1 MRIAYIDCVG
11 GASGDMLLGALV
23 DAGASE
29 DVVRSIPAALQLPEC
44 AVSFERVMRGA
55 LSALQANVVTP
66 QHEAHRHVPELM
78 GLIDRAEVSDRVK
91 ARARAVIQRLAE
103 AEARIHHSPI
113 ESVHLHEV
121 GGDDALIDIV
131 GVLAALEDLQIDRVY
146 VSPVPLA
153 RGWTKSMHGALPLP
167 APATLALLEG
177 VPIRYVDGVEKELVT
192 PTGAVLL
199 VSIAHEFGG
208 FPSMRLGRVGM
219 GSGRRELPFPNVVR
233 VWLGESDRA
242 LAVGEQVLEA
252 RVSAGAVVREDGLIV
267 ETLTLLETNIDDL
280 NPQVYEHVLNRLF
293 AAGALDVTL
302 MPLHMKKNRPATM
315 LSVLCRT
322 ADADALLPIILTE
335 TTTLGVRRST
345 IERVSMPR
353 SIETVATRFG
363 SIRVKV
369 ARWNDF
375 VRAVPEYEDC
385 RRAAE
390 EYHAPLLEV
399 MAAARAA
406 ARKVF
411 EIGS

>member
-23 DAGASE
+23 DVGASE
-29 DVVRSIPAALQLPEC
+29 DVIRSIPAALQLPDC

-55 LSALQANVVTP
+55 LAALQANMVTP
-66 QHEAHRHVPELM
+66 KNEAHRHVPEL
-78 GLIDRAEVSDRVK
+78 LAIIDRAEVSDRVK
-91 ARARAVIQRLAE
+91 HQARSVILRLAE
-103 AEARIHHSPI
+103 VEARIHHSPI

-131 GVLAALEDLQIDRVY
+131 GVLAALENLQIDRVY

-177 VPIRYVDGVEKELVT
+177 VPIRYVDDAEKELVT

-199 VSIAHEFGG
+199 TSIAQEFGG
-208 FPSMRLGRVGM
+208 FPTMTLGRVGM

-233 VWLGESDRA
+233 LWLGEA
-242 LAVGEQVLEA
+242 LS
-252 RVSAGAVVREDGLIV
+252 RNDGLLV

-302 MPLHMKKNRPATM
+302 TPMHMKKNRPATM

-322 ADADALLPIILTE
+322 ADADQLLPIILTE
-335 TTTLGVRRST
+335 TTTLGVRRSS

-353 SIETVATRFG
+353 SIEAVATRFG

-369 ARWNDF
+369 AHWNDF

-390 EYHAPLLEV
+390 EHHVPLIEI
-399 MAAARAA
+399 MQAAREAFSVTSE
-406 ARKVF
+406 RHPCEGLVVK
-411 EIGS
+411 

>member
-29 DVVRSIPAALQLPEC
+29 DGVRSIPAALQLSDC
-44 AVSFERVMRGA
+44 AVTFERVMRGA
-55 LSALQANVVTP
+55 LSALQANVITP
-66 QHEAHRHVPELM
+66 QHEAHRHVPEL
-78 GLIDRAEVSDRVK
+78 IDIVDRAEVSDRVK
-91 ARARAVIQRLAE
+91 HQARAVIQRLAE
-103 AEARIHHSPI
+103 AEARIHHAPI

-131 GVLAALEDLQIDRVY
+131 GVLAALENLQIDRVY

-177 VPIRYVDGVEKELVT
+177 VPIRYVDDVEKELVT

-199 VSIAHEFGG
+199 TSIAQEFGG
-208 FPSMRLGRVGM
+208 FPAMTLGRVGM

-233 VWLGESDRA
+233 VWLGETDRED
-242 LAVGEQVLEA
+242 AVGEQM
-252 RVSAGAVVREDGLIV
+252 RHDGLLI

-280 NPQVYEHVLNRLF
+280 NPQVYEHVLNRLLT
-293 AAGALDVTL
+293 AGALDVTL
-302 MPLHMKKNRPATM
+302 TPMHMKKNRPATM
-315 LSVLCRT
+315 LAVLCHPKDVDT
-322 ADADALLPIILTE
+322 LLPIVLTE
-335 TTTLGVRRST
+335 TTTLGVRRSM

-353 SIETVATRFG
+353 AIETVETRFG

-375 VRAVPEYEDC
+375 ERAVPEYEDC

-390 EYHAPLLEV
+390 EHHAPLLEV
-399 MAAARAA
+399 MAAAREAFSVISE
-406 ARKVF
+406 K
-411 EIGS
+411 

>member
-29 DVVRSIPAALQLPEC
+29 DMVRSIPAALHLPDC

-55 LSALQANVVTP
+55 LSALQANVITP
-66 QHEAHRHVPELM
+66 KNEDHRHVPELIDI
-78 GLIDRAEVSDRVK
+78 IDRAEVSDRVK
-91 ARARAVIQRLAE
+91 HQARSVILRLAE

-131 GVLAALEDLQIDRVY
+131 GVLAALENLQIDRVY

-153 RGWTKSMHGALPLP
+153 RGWAKSMHGALPLP

-177 VPIRYVDGVEKELVT
+177 VPIRYVDDVEKELVT

-199 VSIAHEFGG
+199 ASIAQEFGG
-208 FPSMRLGRVGM
+208 FPTMTLGRVGM

-233 VWLGESDRA
+233 VWLGEAPSRN
-242 LAVGEQVLEA
+242 
-252 RVSAGAVVREDGLIV
+252 DGLLV
-267 ETLTLLETNIDDL
+267 ETLSLLETNIDDL
-280 NPQVYEHVLNRLF
+280 NPQVYEHVLNRLLT
-293 AAGALDVTL
+293 AGALDVTL
-302 MPLHMKKNRPATM
+302 TPMHMKKNRPATM
-315 LSVLCRT
+315 LSVLCRPQ
-322 ADADALLPIILTE
+322 DVDALLLIVLTE

-353 SIETVATRFG
+353 SIETVETRFG

-369 ARWNDF
+369 ARWNDL
-375 VRAVPEYEDC
+375 VRAVSEYEDC
-385 RRAAE
+385 RRVAE
-390 EYHAPLLEV
+390 EHHAPLLEV
-399 MAAARAA
+399 IAAAQEAFGLTSE
-406 ARKVF
+406 K
-411 EIGS
+411 

>member
-29 DVVRSIPAALQLPEC
+29 DVARSIPAALQLPDC
-44 AVSFERVMRGA
+44 SVTFERVMRGA
-55 LSALQANVVTP
+55 LSALQANVITP
-66 QHEAHRHVPELM
+66 KHEEHRHVPELS
-78 GLIDRAEVSDRVK
+78 GIIDRAEVSDRVK
-91 ARARAVIQRLAE
+91 HQARSVILRLAE
-103 AEARIHHSPI
+103 VEARIHHASI

-131 GVLAALEDLQIDRVY
+131 GVLAALENLQIDRVY

-177 VPIRYVDGVEKELVT
+177 VPIRYVDEVERELVT

-199 VSIAHEFGG
+199 TSIAQEFGG
-208 FPSMRLGRVGM
+208 FPAMTLGRVGM

-233 VWLGESDRA
+233 VWLGETGREH
-242 LAVGEQVLEA
+242 AVGERL
-252 RVSAGAVVREDGLIV
+252 RHDGLRV

-280 NPQVYEHVLNRLF
+280 NPQVYEHVLHRLL

-302 MPLHMKKNRPATM
+302 TPLHMKKNRPATM
-315 LSVLCRT
+315 LSVLCRSK
-322 ADADALLPIILTE
+322 DADALLPIILTE

-353 SIETVATRFG
+353 SIETVETRFG
-363 SIRVKV
+363 SIQVKV

-385 RRAAE
+385 RRIAE
-390 EYHAPLLEV
+390 EQDVPLIEV

-406 ARKVF
+406 F
-411 EIGS
+411 SDE

>member
-1 MRIAYIDCVG
+1 
-11 GASGDMLLGALV
+11 
-23 DAGASE
+23 
-29 DVVRSIPAALQLPEC
+29 
-44 AVSFERVMRGA
+44 
-55 LSALQANVVTP
+55 LQANVITP
-66 QHEAHRHVPELM
+66 RHEDHRHVPELIDI
-78 GLIDRAEVSDRVK
+78 LDRAEVSDRVK
-91 ARARAVIQRLAE
+91 HQARAVIQRLAE

-131 GVLAALEDLQIDRVY
+131 GVLAALENLQIDRVY

-177 VPIRYVDGVEKELVT
+177 VPIRYVDEVEKELVT

-199 VSIAHEFGG
+199 TSIAQEFGG
-208 FPSMRLGRVGM
+208 FPAMTLGRIGT

-233 VWLGESDRA
+233 VWLGETDGGNV
-242 LAVGEQVLEA
+242 VGAQI
-252 RVSAGAVVREDGLIV
+252 RNDGLLV
-267 ETLTLLETNIDDL
+267 ETLALLETNIDDL
-280 NPQVYEHVLNRLF
+280 NPQVYEHVLQRLF

-302 MPLHMKKNRPATM
+302 TPLHMKKNRPATM
-315 LSVLCRT
+315 LSVLCRPK
-322 ADADALLPIILTE
+322 DVDALLPIILME

-353 SIETVATRFG
+353 SIATVETRFG
-363 SIRVKV
+363 SICVKV

-390 EYHAPLLEV
+390 EHHAPLLEV
-399 MAAARAA
+399 MAAAREAFDET
-406 ARKVF
+406 VTSN
-411 EIGS
+411 E

>member
-29 DVVRSIPAALQLPEC
+29 DVIRSIPTALHLPEC

-55 LSALQANVVTP
+55 LAALQAIVVTP
-66 QHEAHRHVPELM
+66 QHEDHRHVPELIDM
-78 GLIDRAEVSDRVK
+78 IDRAEVSDRVK
-91 ARARAVIQRLAE
+91 HQARSVILRLAE

-131 GVLAALEDLQIDRVY
+131 GVLAALENLQIDRVY

-177 VPIRYVDGVEKELVT
+177 VPIRYVDDVEKELVT

-199 VSIAHEFGG
+199 TSIAQEFGG
-208 FPSMRLGRVGM
+208 FPAMTLGRVGM

-233 VWLGESDRA
+233 VWLGE
-242 LAVGEQVLEA
+242 QVLEA
-252 RVSAGAVVREDGLIV
+252 RVPAGATVREDGLLV

-280 NPQVYEHVLNRLF
+280 NPQVYEHVLNRLL

-302 MPLHMKKNRPATM
+302 TPMHMKKNRPATQ
-315 LSVLCRT
+315 LAVLCRPQDVAT
-322 ADADALLPIILTE
+322 LLPIILME
-335 TTTLGVRRST
+335 TTTLGVRRSA
-345 IERVSMPR
+345 IERVSLPR
-353 SIETVATRFG
+353 SVETVETRFG

-390 EYHAPLLEV
+390 EYHVPLLEV
-399 MAAARAA
+399 MAAARVAFSET
-406 ARKVF
+406 VTSN
-411 EIGS
+411 E

>member
-1 MRIAYIDCVG
+1 
-11 GASGDMLLGALV
+11 
-23 DAGASE
+23 
-29 DVVRSIPAALQLPEC
+29 
-44 AVSFERVMRGA
+44 VSFKRVMRGA
-55 LSALQANVVTP
+55 LSALQANVITP
-66 QHEAHRHVPELM
+66 QHEAQRHVPEL
-78 GLIDRAEVSDRVK
+78 LDIIDQSEVSNRVK
-91 ARARAVIQRLAE
+91 HQARAVVQHLAE
-103 AEARIHHSPI
+103 AEARIHHAPI

-131 GVLAALEDLQIDRVY
+131 GVLAALENLQIDRVT

-177 VPIRYVDGVEKELVT
+177 VPIRYVDDVEKELVT

-199 VSIAHEFGG
+199 TSIAQEFGG
-208 FPSMRLGRVGM
+208 FPAMTLGRIGT

-233 VWLGESDRA
+233 VWLGEAPS
-242 LAVGEQVLEA
+242 GN
-252 RVSAGAVVREDGLIV
+252 DGLLV

-280 NPQVYEHVLNRLF
+280 NPQVYEYVLNRLF
-293 AAGALDVTL
+293 FAGALDVTL
-302 MPLHMKKNRPATM
+302 TPLHMKKNRPATM

-322 ADADALLPIILTE
+322 NDADMLLPIILME

-353 SIETVATRFG
+353 AIETVETRFG
-363 SIRVKV
+363 SINVKV

-390 EYHAPLLEV
+390 KHHVPLLEV
-399 MAAARAA
+399 MAAAREAFSVTSE
-406 ARKVF
+406 K
-411 EIGS
+411 